1 MLSVGKKS
9 ANYKRFAGGAYINNT
24 AHVRSD
30 ITSPK
35 RTDKFNV
42 QIGKNLWVGQIT
54 MDSVMNMIYNERQR
68 TNHNYV
74 YSCLNFCLLRQA
86 EENVTG
92 VRHDR
97 YVYDNI
103 FHRIGAFRTV
113 YRPLDFFPEKE
124 IAATE
129 LDEYFREGYIRGV
142 VHDETAAFSGG
153 IQGNAGLFSNAND
166 LAKLCQ
172 MWLFGGM
179 YGGERILSQSTVN
192 TFLTM
197 RSLNSHR
204 GLGFDKPNFKH
215 PSYSSITDAA
225 SAEVVGHTG
234 FTGTS
239 FWVDPK
245 EDLIYI
251 FLSNR
256 VCPSRNNPAFSKIGA
271 RYNIFDYIYDSIKRN
286 AKQ

>member
-1 MLSVGKKS
+1 
-9 ANYKRFAGGAYINNT
+9 
-24 AHVRSD
+24 
-30 ITSPK
+30 
-35 RTDKFNV
+35 
-42 QIGKNLWVGQIT
+42 
-54 MDSVMNMIYNERQR
+54 
-68 TNHNYV
+68 
-74 YSCLNFCLLRQA
+74 
-86 EENVTG
+86 
-92 VRHDR
+92 
-97 YVYDNI
+97 
-103 FHRIGAFRTV
+103 
-113 YRPLDFFPEKE
+113 
-124 IAATE
+124 
-129 LDEYFREGYIRGV
+129 
-142 VHDETAAFSGG
+142 
-153 IQGNAGLFSNAND
+153 
-166 LAKLCQ
+166 

-251 FLSNR
+251 SSATASAQAATTRRSQRLVPATTSLTTSTTLSSATQSNSNATNKLRGRKTALFSSLFRFPASLR
-256 VCPSRNNPAFSKIGA
+256 VSCE
-271 RYNIFDYIYDSIKRN
+271 
-286 AKQ
+286 